1 MLNLKSAI
9 LTLLVLMPFS
19 ISLIIKDNLIIGYI
33 ASIILGVILFYFQK
47 KYKKI
52 YLTQNN
58 LLMLLFISSVFLF
71 LKIFVNS

>member
-33 ASIILGVILFYFQK
+33 ASIILGVILFCFQK

-58 LLMLLFISSVFLF
+58 LLMLLYVFSVVLF
-71 LKIFVNS
+71 LKSFLNV

>member
-19 ISLIIKDNLIIGYI
+19 ISVIIKDNLIIGYI
-33 ASIILGVILFYFQK
+33 ASIILGVILFCFQK

-58 LLMLLFISSVFLF
+58 LLMLLYLFSVVLF
-71 LKIFVNS
+71 LKSFMNV

>member
-9 LTLLVLMPFS
+9 LTLLVLIPFLIS
-19 ISLIIKDNLIIGYI
+19 ILIKNNLIIGYI
-33 ASIILGVILFYFQK
+33 VSIILGVILFCFQK

-58 LLMLLFISSVFLF
+58 LLMLLYIFSVVLF

>member
-9 LTLLVLMPFS
+9 STPLVLMPFLIS
-19 ISLIIKDNLIIGYI
+19 ILIKDNLIIGYI

>member
-9 LTLLVLMPFS
+9 LTLLVLIPFLIS
-19 ISLIIKDNLIIGYI
+19 ILIKDNLIIGYI

-58 LLMLLFISSVFLF
+58 LLMLLYISSVFLF

>member
-9 LTLLVLMPFS
+9 LTLLILIPFLIS
-19 ISLIIKDNLIIGYI
+19 ILIKNNLIIGYI
-33 ASIILGVILFYFQK
+33 TSIILGVILFYFQK

-58 LLMLLFISSVFLF
+58 LLMLLFISSLF
-71 LKIFVNS
+71 LLLKSFVNF

>member
-9 LTLLVLMPFS
+9 STPLVLMPFLIS
-19 ISLIIKDNLIIGYI
+19 ILIKDNLIIGYI

-71 LKIFVNS
+71 LKIFVNV

>member
-9 LTLLVLMPFS
+9 LTLLVLMPFLIS
-19 ISLIIKDNLIIGYI
+19 ILIKDNLIIGYI

-58 LLMLLFISSVFLF
+58 LLMLLYISSVFLF

>member
-9 LTLLVLMPFS
+9 LTLLILIPFLIS
-19 ISLIIKDNLIIGYI
+19 ILIKDNLIIGYI

-58 LLMLLFISSVFLF
+58 LLMLLYISSVFLF

>member
-9 LTLLVLMPFS
+9 LTLLVLMPFLIS
-19 ISLIIKDNLIIGYI
+19 ILIKDNLIIGYI

-58 LLMLLFISSVFLF
+58 LLMLLYLFSVVLF
-71 LKIFVNS
+71 LKSFMNV

>member
-9 LTLLVLMPFS
+9 LTLLVLIPFS

-58 LLMLLFISSVFLF
+58 LLMLLYIFSVVLF

>member
-19 ISLIIKDNLIIGYI
+19 ISIIIKDNLIIGYI

-58 LLMLLFISSVFLF
+58 LLMLLYLFSVVLF
-71 LKIFVNS
+71 LKSFFNV

>member
-9 LTLLVLMPFS
+9 LTPLVLMPFLIS
-19 ISLIIKDNLIIGYI
+19 ILIKDHLIIGYV

-58 LLMLLFISSVFLF
+58 LLMLLYIFSLVLF
-71 LKIFVNS
+71 LKFFVNS

>member
-9 LTLLVLMPFS
+9 STPLILMPFLIS
-19 ISLIIKDNLIIGYI
+19 IAIKDNLIIGYI
-33 ASIILGVILFYFQK
+33 ASIILGVILFCFQK

-58 LLMLLFISSVFLF
+58 LLMLLYLFSVVLF
-71 LKIFVNS
+71 LKSFMNV

>member
-9 LTLLVLMPFS
+9 LTLLILMPFLIS
-19 ISLIIKDNLIIGYI
+19 ILIKDNLIIGYV
-33 ASIILGVILFYFQK
+33 ASIILGVILFYVQK

-58 LLMLLFISSVFLF
+58 LLMLLYIFSVVLF
-71 LKIFVNS
+71 LKIFVNV

>member
-1 MLNLKSAI
+1 
-9 LTLLVLMPFS
+9 MPFLIS
-19 ISLIIKDNLIIGYI
+19 IAIKDNLIIGYI

-58 LLMLLFISSVFLF
+58 LLMLLYISSVFLF

>member
-9 LTLLVLMPFS
+9 LTLLVLIPFLIS
-19 ISLIIKDNLIIGYI
+19 ILIKDNLIIGYI

>member
-9 LTLLVLMPFS
+9 LTLLILIPFLIS
-19 ISLIIKDNLIIGYI
+19 ILIKDNLIIGYI
-33 ASIILGVILFYFQK
+33 TTIILGVILFYFQK

-58 LLMLLFISSVFLF
+58 LIMLLFISSLF
-71 LKIFVNS
+71 LLLKSFVNF

>member
-58 LLMLLFISSVFLF
+58 LLMLLYIFSVVLF
-71 LKIFVNS
+71 LKSFLNV

>member
-9 LTLLVLMPFS
+9 STPLVLMPFLIS
-19 ISLIIKDNLIIGYI
+19 ILIKDNLIIGYI

-58 LLMLLFISSVFLF
+58 LLMLLYISSVFLF

>member
-9 LTLLVLMPFS
+9 LTLLILIPFLIS
-19 ISLIIKDNLIIGYI
+19 ILIKDHLIIGYV
-33 ASIILGVILFYFQK
+33 ASIILGVILFYVQK

-58 LLMLLFISSVFLF
+58 LLMLLFIYSVFLF
-71 LKIFVNS
+71 LKIFVNV

>member
-9 LTLLVLMPFS
+9 STPLVLMPFLIS
-19 ISLIIKDNLIIGYI
+19 ILIKDHLIIGYV

-52 YLTQNN
+52 YLTKNN
-58 LLMLLFISSVFLF
+58 LLMLLYISSVFLF

>member
-9 LTLLVLMPFS
+9 LTLLVLMPFLIS
-19 ISLIIKDNLIIGYI
+19 ILIKDNLIIGYI
-33 ASIILGVILFYFQK
+33 ASIILGVLLFYFQK

-58 LLMLLFISSVFLF
+58 LLMLLYISSVFLF

>member
-9 LTLLVLMPFS
+9 LTPLILMPFLIS
-19 ISLIIKDNLIIGYI
+19 ILIKDHLIIGYV
-33 ASIILGVILFYFQK
+33 ASIILGVILFYVQK

-58 LLMLLFISSVFLF
+58 LLMLLYIFSVVLF
-71 LKIFVNS
+71 LKSFLNV

>member
-9 LTLLVLMPFS
+9 LTLLVLIPFS

-33 ASIILGVILFYFQK
+33 ASIILGVILFCFQK

-58 LLMLLFISSVFLF
+58 LLMLLYIFSVVLF